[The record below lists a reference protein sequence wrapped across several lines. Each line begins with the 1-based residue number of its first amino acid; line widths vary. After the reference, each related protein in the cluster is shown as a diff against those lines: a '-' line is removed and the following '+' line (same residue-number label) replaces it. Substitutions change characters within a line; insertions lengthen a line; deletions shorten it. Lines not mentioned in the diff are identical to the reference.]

1 MSTIG
6 DFAEPQ
12 SGRARACIIN
22 LYPAMNQQH
31 VEIVF
36 QVVAFLF
43 AISVH
48 ESAHAYVAWRC
59 GDPTARM
66 LGRVTLNPIKHIDP
80 WGTVIIPAICIAS
93 HVPVFGWA
101 KPTPVNSRNFK
112 NVVQSDILTSLAGPA
127 SNLIVASGS
136 VLLLIVIKHLT
147 GGTFGRGTMLEPIT
161 ILLYTMMLINV
172 LLTVFNCIPIPPL
185 DGSHV
190 LRHFL
195 PESVLRVYQMVG
207 TFALIALLFFGGPI
221 LNAMMSPFVN
231 FFEALLARL

>member
-1 MSTIG
+1 MS
-6 DFAEPQ
+6 
-12 SGRARACIIN
+12 S
-22 LYPAMNQQH
+22 QH

-80 WGTVIIPAICIAS
+80 WGTVIIPAICIATGF
-93 HVPVFGWA
+93 PVIGWA

-112 NVVQSDILTSLAGPA
+112 NVMRSDILTSMAGPI
-127 SNLIVASGS
+127 SNLLVAVAAVA
-136 VLLLIVIKHLT
+136 VLLVISVTSANGKLLVH
-147 GGTFGRGTMLEPIT
+147 GIAEGMIIGSSPMVPICL
-161 ILLYTMMLINV
+161 LLYWGMLINV
-172 LLTVFNCIPIPPL
+172 LLAVFNVIPIPPL

-190 LRHFL
+190 LRHFI
-195 PESVLRVYQMVG
+195 PPSMLRAYEIAGTVG
-207 TFALIALLFFGGPI
+207 FLLLFLVGGRV
-221 LNAMMSPFVN
+221 LMVMMAPFVN
-231 FFEALLARL
+231 FFRALLMGV

>member
-1 MSTIG
+1 
-6 DFAEPQ
+6 
-12 SGRARACIIN
+12 
-22 LYPAMNQQH
+22 MNSQH

-80 WGTVIIPAICIAS
+80 WGTVIIPAICIATGFT
-93 HVPVFGWA
+93 VIGWA

-112 NVVQSDILTSLAGPA
+112 NVVRSDILTSLAGPI
-127 SNLIVASGS
+127 SNLLVALGSTLVLIGIALAIPNGRLLVRGIASGFVIGAS
-136 VLLLIVIKHLT
+136 SPLVPICLLLYW
-147 GGTFGRGTMLEPIT
+147 G
-161 ILLYTMMLINV
+161 MLINV
-172 LLTVFNCIPIPPL
+172 LLAVFNVIPVPPL

-190 LRHFL
+190 LRHFI
-195 PESVLRVYQMVG
+195 PPQMLRAYEIAGTVG
-207 TFALIALLFFGGPI
+207 FLLLFLVGGRVLMI
-221 LNAMMSPFVN
+221 MMAPFVN
-231 FFEALLARL
+231 FFRSLLMGV